1 MITRQ
6 MLIEQL
12 VALQQGASS
21 THDVADWA
29 AQIQLQYENGVLV
42 FEPGYEQLLLT
53 TLINLIHNEDP
64 EFRLDSGELQQQIAV
79 LESASAKG

>member
-6 MLIEQL
+6 MLIQQL
-12 VALQQGASS
+12 VALQQGTSS

-29 AQIQLQYENGVLV
+29 AQIHLQYENGVLV

-64 EFRLDSGELQQQIAV
+64 GFLLDSGELQQQIAI